1 MYQQI
6 GSINELLLK
15 VQGDKYILPAIQRE
29 FVWKPDQICQLFDS
43 IMQGYPFGTFL
54 FWNIETQ
61 NINKYK
67 FYKFMMNY
75 DEKYNQYCEYYE
87 NIPQEQHIA
96 VLDGQQRITSLN
108 IGLRG
113 SYTNRF
119 GKETYLYLNVF
130 GLPNTDN
137 NTVYDFKF
145 LTDEQASL
153 KDLENYWVRVGK
165 LLDGNEFGASTEYL
179 IEINTDI
186 AIYLS
191 SNFPQLNEDNR
202 KSLVTDCRKIL
213 SKLST
218 YINNENSL
226 SAYTEKEQNIEK
238 VLSIFIRMNSGGT
251 PLSYSDLLLSFT
263 VTQWTKLNA
272 REEINELLESIREDS
287 GFKFEKDLILRA
299 GLMLGEVGNLSF
311 KLSNFSKDNIVFM
324 EEHWEEVKE
333 SFLTTT
339 QMLKEFGVD
348 NQLLTNDVAILPIV
362 YYVFRKILSS
372 QNDAKYKIN
381 SSDKTAMKNWL
392 LMSLLKK
399 GTWTSNLESLLVHI
413 RKAIQ
418 EDLSIYSVENI
429 KQAMADKDKSLAFTE
444 EDVKKLCD
452 LRYGKDNEI
461 KALLLL
467 VFPDSRLMETHIDHI
482 YPKSI
487 FTTAKMKRLNIQND
501 GTDKLQ
507 RLANNVANL
516 QLIPGS
522 VNIDKKATQPAAWL
536 DNYFEDESS
545 KKMYMS
551 SQLIDDLST
560 DLNQFET
567 FCINRRE
574 KIEAKLRKILEVKE
588 LNASYKNDV
597 ILGGLK
603 LNLAKLSP
611 TQIKFMEKVSVWLN
625 IDQDNV
631 NLSFILNELPH
642 HPIPKKVDGEPGDTI
657 KYSIITHLYQ
667 LLDGFDKT
675 RDMKQ
680 QAYESGY
687 FKVDE
692 QDSLSTFELDRYIS
706 EDLESFIKFGNSRE
720 VEILKK
726 RFGLYQSNPM
736 TLEEIGETLA
746 VPVTRERIR
755 QIERDAL
762 IDLRK
767 RMRVSI
773 SIIWENLN
781 QHATSRMDLLY
792 PLLSEKFSDI
802 KHFLAFLDLLCAFQK
817 NDLSKVIFPEMNI
830 KDLIEEWCLRNK
842 LPLQMSEV
850 IALIQESIGCTERVA
865 QNAIYNN
872 VDTGNLRFEKNNDE
886 EVIYPNS
893 LSKMPAVVQAALHFN
908 ESQNFREIHQK
919 ADELKICTSIFPQER
934 QDHAINDAVEKNYLF
949 QSDRGGY
956 SHIKYFPIP
965 ESSYPKVFEE
975 VRNILEHN
983 LNLNTANLRMQIYE
997 VSDVLQQYDYFTVRH
1012 LIRNFGE
1019 DYGIYFNGKSGADT
1033 VSLQAGVKPQGQL
1046 QTILNLM
1053 ESTNKPVTRNS
1064 LAKQIRSGSENHASF
1079 YLNQLIDMGKVVRIS
1094 AQEYALAQN
1103 AFKNMNVQELLS
1115 EILGILNHY
1124 NKPVEVGIIAEK
1136 INLKYHLTY
1145 PKAWYLHLIKNQSK
1159 LLDLNIF
1166 TFHNLIS
1173 LRDIEEQSIHK
1184 LIHTLDIELTNFE
1197 KLYSNVTKHIIV
1209 GKTEVRNAMN
1219 NLKNSN

>member
-15 VQGDKYILPAIQRE
+15 VQEDKYILPAIQRE

-54 FWNIETQ
+54 FWNIEKQ
-61 NINKYK
+61 NIDKYK
-67 FYKFMMNY
+67 FYKFMLNY
-75 DEKYNQYCEYYE
+75 DEKNNQYCEYYE

-130 GLPNTDN
+130 GQPNTDD

-145 LTDEQASL
+145 LTVEEAQK
-153 KDLENYWVRVGK
+153 KDKNNYWIKVGEMLNGESRNKSTKYLMQVSRELGIYLAKNFPEISDDQQTK
-165 LLDGNEFGASTEYL
+165 LLDDAESL
-179 IEINTDI
+179 
-186 AIYLS
+186 LS
-191 SNFPQLNEDNR
+191 DLN
-202 KSLVTDCRKIL
+202 VQ
-213 SKLST
+213 
-218 YINNENSL
+218 INNENAL
-226 SAYTEKEQNIEK
+226 SAYTEQEQNIEK

-324 EEHWEEVKE
+324 EEHWEELKE
-333 SFLTTT
+333 SFLMTT
-339 QMLKEFGVD
+339 QMLKDFGVD
-348 NQLLTNDVAILPIV
+348 NQLLIHDVAILPIV
-362 YYVFRKILSS
+362 YYVFRKILLSA
-372 QNDAKYKIN
+372 DGAKYKI
-381 SSDKTAMKNWL
+381 SPTDKTAMKNL
-392 LMSLLKK
+392 LLISLLKK

-413 RKAIQ
+413 RKAIS
-418 EDLSIYSVENI
+418 EDLSAYSVENI
-429 KQAMADKDKSLAFTE
+429 KLAMADKDKSLVFNE
-444 EDVKKLCD
+444 EDVKSLCD

-501 GTDKLQ
+501 GTNKLQ
-507 RLANNVANL
+507 VLANTVANL

-536 DNYFEDESS
+536 NSFFVDDSS
-545 KKMYMS
+545 KRMYMS

-560 DLNQFET
+560 DLNQFES
-567 FCINRRE
+567 FCISRRE

-588 LNASYKNDV
+588 LNTSYKNDTV
-597 ILGGLK
+597 LGGLK
-603 LNLAKLSP
+603 LNLAKLSK

-625 IDQDNV
+625 IDEENI
-631 NLSFILNELPH
+631 NLNFILNELSNH
-642 HPIPKKVDGEPGDTI
+642 SFTTKVDREPADTI
-657 KYSIITHLYQ
+657 KNSVIIDLYR
-667 LLDGFDKT
+667 LLDSFDKT
-675 RDMKQ
+675 NDIKQ
-680 QAYESGY
+680 QAYKSGY

-692 QDSLSTFELDRYIS
+692 LDALTTFELDQYIF
-706 EDLESFIKFGNSRE
+706 EDLTSFMTYGDPRE
-720 VEILKK
+720 IEILKK
-726 RFGLYQSNPM
+726 RFGLNKNKPM
-736 TLEEIGETLA
+736 TLEEIGQDLNL
-746 VPVTRERIR
+746 TRERVR
-755 QIERDAL
+755 QIEKKAL

-773 SIIWENLN
+773 STIWENLN
-781 QHATSRMDLLY
+781 QNATSQMDQHY
-792 PLLSEKFSDI
+792 PLLAKEFSEI
-802 KHFLAFLDLLCAFQK
+802 KHFLAFLDLLCEFQK
-817 NDLSKVIFPEMNI
+817 NDLSKVIFPEVNI
-830 KDLIEEWCLRNK
+830 KELLEEWCLWNK
-842 LPLQMSEV
+842 LPVTVSEAV
-850 IALIQESIGCTERVA
+850 ALIQDGIGCTAQVA
-865 QNAIYNN
+865 YNAIDHN
-872 VDTGNLRFEKNNDE
+872 VDEKKELRKVSYGDE
-886 EVIYPNS
+886 EAIVPNS
-893 LSKMPAVVQAALHFN
+893 LSKMPAVVQAALHF
-908 ESQNFREIHQK
+908 EQGQNFREIHQK
-919 ADELKICTSIFPQER
+919 ANELAICTSIFPEER

-956 SHIKYFPIP
+956 SHITYFPIP
-965 ESSYPKVFEE
+965 EDSYPSIFEE
-975 VRNILEHN
+975 VRKILEQN
-983 LNLNTANLRMQIYE
+983 SALNTANLRMQIYE
-997 VSDVLQQYDYFTVRH
+997 VSKMLQQYEYFTVRH

-1046 QTILNLM
+1046 QTILSLM
-1053 ESTNKPVTRNS
+1053 ESSNKPVTRNS
-1064 LAKQIRSGSENHASF
+1064 LAKQIRSGSENHAAF
-1079 YLNQLIDMGKVVRIS
+1079 YLNELMEMGKVVRIS
-1094 AQEYALAQN
+1094 AHEYALAEN
-1103 AFKNMNVQELLS
+1103 AFKDINIKDVLS
-1115 EILGILNHY
+1115 EIMNILSHY
-1124 NKPVEVGIIAEK
+1124 KKPVEVGVIAEK
-1136 INLKYHLTY
+1136 INVKWHFNY

-1159 LLDLNIF
+1159 AMGLEIF

-1173 LRDIEEQSIHK
+1173 LSHIDDQSIHK
-1184 LIHTLDIELTNFE
+1184 VIKALGIELTNFDQV
-1197 KLYSNVTKHIIV
+1197 YSNVTKHIVV
-1209 GKTEVRNAMN
+1209 GKTEVRNAIN
-1219 NLKNSN
+1219 NLRNSN

>member
-54 FWNIETQ
+54 FWNIEKQ
-61 NINKYK
+61 NVNKYK
-67 FYKFMMNY
+67 FYKFMLNY
-75 DEKYNQYCEYYE
+75 DEKNNQYCEYYE
-87 NIPQEQHIA
+87 DIPQDQHIA

-130 GLPNTDN
+130 GQPNTDD

-145 LTDEQASL
+145 LTVEEAQKKDKNNYWIKVGEMLNGESKNKSTKYLMQVSRELGIYLAKNFPEMSDDEQT
-153 KDLENYWVRVGK
+153 K
-165 LLDGNEFGASTEYL
+165 LLDDAESL
-179 IEINTDI
+179 
-186 AIYLS
+186 LS
-191 SNFPQLNEDNR
+191 DLN
-202 KSLVTDCRKIL
+202 VQ
-213 SKLST
+213 
-218 YINNENSL
+218 INNENAL
-226 SAYTEKEQNIEK
+226 SAYTEQEQNIEK

-272 REEINELLESIREDS
+272 REEINELLETIREDS

-324 EEHWEEVKE
+324 EENWDEVKE
-333 SFLTTT
+333 SFLMTT

-348 NQLLTNDVAILPIV
+348 NQLLIHDVAILPIV
-362 YYVFRKILSS
+362 YYVFRKILVSP
-372 QNDAKYKIN
+372 DGTKYRI
-381 SSDKTAMKNWL
+381 SPTDKTAMKNL
-392 LMSLLKK
+392 LLISLLKK

-413 RKAIQ
+413 RKAIN
-418 EDLSIYSVENI
+418 EDLSAYSVENI
-429 KQAMADKDKSLAFTE
+429 KQAMADKDKSLVFNE
-444 EDVKKLCD
+444 EDVKSLCD

-501 GTDKLQ
+501 GTNKLQ
-507 RLANNVANL
+507 VLANTVANL

-522 VNIDKKATQPAAWL
+522 VNSDKKATQPAAWL
-536 DNYFEDESS
+536 NNYFEDESS
-545 KKMYMS
+545 KRMYMS

-560 DLNQFET
+560 DLNQFES
-567 FCINRRE
+567 FCISRRE

-588 LNASYKNDV
+588 LNTSYKNDTV
-597 ILGGLK
+597 LGGLK
-603 LNLAKLSP
+603 LNLAKLSK

-625 IDQDNV
+625 IDYENI
-631 NLSFILNELPH
+631 NLNFILNELSNH
-642 HPIPKKVDGEPGDTI
+642 SFTTKVDREPADTI
-657 KYSIITHLYQ
+657 KNSIIIDLYR

-675 RDMKQ
+675 KDMKQ
-680 QAYESGY
+680 QAYKSGY

-692 QDSLSTFELDRYIS
+692 QDTLTTFELDQYIF
-706 EDLESFIKFGNSRE
+706 EDLTSFMTYGTPRE
-720 VEILKK
+720 IEILKQ
-726 RFGLYQSNPM
+726 RFGLNKTRPM
-736 TLEEIGETLA
+736 TLEEIGEPLNL
-746 VPVTRERIR
+746 TRERVR
-755 QIERDAL
+755 QIIDKNAL
-762 IDLRK
+762 PDLRK

-773 SIIWENLN
+773 PTIWENLN
-781 QHATSRMDLLY
+781 QNATSQMDQLY
-792 PLLSEKFSDI
+792 PLLAKEFSDI
-802 KHFLAFLDLLCAFQK
+802 KHFLAFLDLLCEFQK
-817 NDLSKVIFPEMNI
+817 NDLSKVIFPEINI
-830 KDLIEEWCLRNK
+830 KELVEEWCLWNK
-842 LPLQMSEV
+842 LPLAVSEAV
-850 IALIQESIGCTERVA
+850 ALIQDGIGCTAQVA
-865 QNAIYNN
+865 YNAIDYN
-872 VDTGNLRFEKNNDE
+872 VTTEELRKVAYENE
-886 EVIYPNS
+886 EAIVPSS
-893 LSKMPAVVQAALHFN
+893 LSKMPAVVQAALHF
-908 ESQNFREIHQK
+908 EQGQNFREIHQK
-919 ADELKICTSIFPQER
+919 ANELAICTSIFPEER

-965 ESSYPKVFEE
+965 EDSYPSIFEE
-975 VRNILEHN
+975 VRKILEQN
-983 LNLNTANLRMQIYE
+983 SDLNTANLRMQVYE
-997 VSDVLQQYDYFTVRH
+997 VSEMLQQYEYFTVRH

-1019 DYGIYFNGKSGADT
+1019 DYGVYFNGKSGADT

-1046 QTILNLM
+1046 QTILSLM
-1053 ESTNKPVTRNS
+1053 ESSNKPVTRNS
-1064 LAKQIRSGSENHASF
+1064 LAKQIRSGSENHAAF
-1079 YLNQLIDMGKVVRIS
+1079 YLNELMDMGKVVRIS
-1094 AQEYALAQN
+1094 AHEYALAEN
-1103 AFKNMNVQELLS
+1103 AFKDINIKDILAEIMN
-1115 EILGILNHY
+1115 ILTY
-1124 NKPVEVGIIAEK
+1124 YKKPVEVGVIAEK
-1136 INLKYHLTY
+1136 INVKWHFTY

-1159 LLDLNIF
+1159 LMGLEIF

-1173 LRDIEEQSIHK
+1173 LSDIDDQSIHK
-1184 LIHTLDIELTNFE
+1184 LIKALGIELTNFDQV
-1197 KLYSNVTKHIIV
+1197 YTNVTKHIVV
-1209 GKTEVRNAMN
+1209 GKTEVRNAIN
-1219 NLKNSN
+1219 NLRNSK

>member
-54 FWNIETQ
+54 FWNIEKQ
-61 NINKYK
+61 NVNKYK
-67 FYKFMMNY
+67 FYKFMLNY
-75 DEKYNQYCEYYE
+75 DEKNNQYCEYYE
-87 NIPQEQHIA
+87 DIPQDQHIA

-130 GLPNTDN
+130 GQPNTDD

-145 LTDEQASL
+145 LTVEEAQKKDKNNYWIKVGEMLNGESKNKSTKYLMQVSRELGIYLAKNFPEMSDDEQT
-153 KDLENYWVRVGK
+153 K
-165 LLDGNEFGASTEYL
+165 LLDDAESL
-179 IEINTDI
+179 
-186 AIYLS
+186 LS
-191 SNFPQLNEDNR
+191 DLN
-202 KSLVTDCRKIL
+202 VQ
-213 SKLST
+213 
-218 YINNENSL
+218 INNENAL
-226 SAYTEKEQNIEK
+226 SAYTEQEQNIEK

-272 REEINELLESIREDS
+272 REEINELLETIREDS

-324 EEHWEEVKE
+324 EENWDEVKE
-333 SFLTTT
+333 SFLMTT

-348 NQLLTNDVAILPIV
+348 NQLLIHDVAILPIV
-362 YYVFRKILSS
+362 YYVFRKILVSP
-372 QNDAKYKIN
+372 DGTKYRI
-381 SSDKTAMKNWL
+381 SPTDKTAMKNL
-392 LMSLLKK
+392 LLISLLKK

-413 RKAIQ
+413 RKAIN
-418 EDLSIYSVENI
+418 EDLSAYSVENI
-429 KQAMADKDKSLAFTE
+429 KQAMADKDKSLVFNE
-444 EDVKKLCD
+444 EDVKSLCD

-501 GTDKLQ
+501 GTNKLQ
-507 RLANNVANL
+507 VLANTVANL

-522 VNIDKKATQPAAWL
+522 VNSDKKATQPAAWL
-536 DNYFEDESS
+536 NNYFQDESS
-545 KKMYMS
+545 KRMYMS

-560 DLNQFET
+560 DLNQFES
-567 FCINRRE
+567 FCISRRE

-588 LNASYKNDV
+588 LNTSYKNDTV
-597 ILGGLK
+597 LGGLK
-603 LNLAKLSP
+603 LNLAKLSK

-625 IDQDNV
+625 IDYENI
-631 NLSFILNELPH
+631 NLNFILNELSNH
-642 HPIPKKVDGEPGDTI
+642 SFTTKVDREPADTI
-657 KYSIITHLYQ
+657 KNSIIIDLYR

-675 RDMKQ
+675 KDMKQ
-680 QAYESGY
+680 QAYKSGY

-692 QDSLSTFELDRYIS
+692 QDTLTTFELDQYIF
-706 EDLESFIKFGNSRE
+706 EDLTSFMTYGTPRE
-720 VEILKK
+720 IEILKQ
-726 RFGLYQSNPM
+726 RFGLNKTRPM
-736 TLEEIGETLA
+736 TLEEIGEPLNL
-746 VPVTRERIR
+746 TRERVR
-755 QIERDAL
+755 QIIDKNAL
-762 IDLRK
+762 PDLRK

-773 SIIWENLN
+773 PTIWENLN
-781 QHATSRMDLLY
+781 QNATSQMDQLY
-792 PLLSEKFSDI
+792 PLLAKEFSDI
-802 KHFLAFLDLLCAFQK
+802 KHFLAFLDLLCEFQK
-817 NDLSKVIFPEMNI
+817 NDLSKVIFPEINI
-830 KDLIEEWCLRNK
+830 KELVEEWCLWNK
-842 LPLQMSEV
+842 LPLAVSEAV
-850 IALIQESIGCTERVA
+850 ALIQDGIGCTAQVA
-865 QNAIYNN
+865 YNAIDYN
-872 VDTGNLRFEKNNDE
+872 VTTEELRKVAYENE
-886 EVIYPNS
+886 EAIVPSS
-893 LSKMPAVVQAALHFN
+893 LSKMPAVVQAALHF
-908 ESQNFREIHQK
+908 EQGQNFREIHQK
-919 ADELKICTSIFPQER
+919 ANELAICTSIFPEER

-965 ESSYPKVFEE
+965 EDSYPSIFEE
-975 VRNILEHN
+975 VRKILEQN
-983 LNLNTANLRMQIYE
+983 SDLNTANLRMQVYE
-997 VSDVLQQYDYFTVRH
+997 VSEMLQQYEYFTVRH

-1019 DYGIYFNGKSGADT
+1019 DYGVYFNGKSGADT

-1046 QTILNLM
+1046 QTILSLM
-1053 ESTNKPVTRNS
+1053 ESSNKPVTRNS
-1064 LAKQIRSGSENHASF
+1064 LAKQIRSGSENHAAF
-1079 YLNQLIDMGKVVRIS
+1079 YLNELMDMGKVVRIS
-1094 AQEYALAQN
+1094 AHEYALAEN
-1103 AFKNMNVQELLS
+1103 AFKDINIKDILAEIMN
-1115 EILGILNHY
+1115 ILTY
-1124 NKPVEVGIIAEK
+1124 YKKPVEVGVIAEK
-1136 INLKYHLTY
+1136 INVKWHFTY

-1159 LLDLNIF
+1159 LMGLEIF

-1173 LRDIEEQSIHK
+1173 LSDIDDQSIHK
-1184 LIHTLDIELTNFE
+1184 LIKALGIELTNFDQV
-1197 KLYSNVTKHIIV
+1197 YTNVTKHIVV
-1209 GKTEVRNAMN
+1209 GKTEVRNAIN
-1219 NLKNSN
+1219 NLRNSK

>member
-54 FWNIETQ
+54 FWNIEKQ
-61 NINKYK
+61 NIDKYK
-67 FYKFMMNY
+67 FYKFMLNY
-75 DEKYNQYCEYYE
+75 DEKNNQYCEFYE

-130 GLPNTDN
+130 GHPNTDD

-145 LTDEQASL
+145 LTIEEAQR
-153 KDLENYWVRVGK
+153 KDKNNYWVKVSEMLNGESK
-165 LLDGNEFGASTEYL
+165 NKSTKYL
-179 IEINTDI
+179 MQVSRELG
-186 AIYLS
+186 IYLAK
-191 SNFPQLNEDNR
+191 NFPEMSEDEQTKVLDDAESLLSDLN
-202 KSLVTDCRKIL
+202 VQ
-213 SKLST
+213 
-218 YINNENSL
+218 INNENSL

-324 EEHWEEVKE
+324 EENWDEVKE
-333 SFLTTT
+333 SFLTAT

-348 NQLLTNDVAILPIV
+348 NQLLIHDVAILPIV
-362 YYVFRKILSS
+362 YYVFRKILLSP
-372 QNDAKYKIN
+372 DGTKYRI
-381 SSDKTAMKNWL
+381 SPTDKTAMKNL
-392 LMSLLKK
+392 LLISLLKK

-413 RKAIQ
+413 RKAIS
-418 EDLSIYSVENI
+418 EDLSAYSVENI
-429 KQAMADKDKSLAFTE
+429 KQAMADKDKSLVFNE
-444 EDVKKLCD
+444 EDVKSLCD

-501 GTDKLQ
+501 GTNKLQ
-507 RLANNVANL
+507 VLANTVANL

-536 DNYFEDESS
+536 NNYFEDESS

-560 DLNQFET
+560 DLNQFES
-567 FCINRRE
+567 FCISRRE

-588 LNASYKNDV
+588 LNTSYKNDTV
-597 ILGGLK
+597 LGGLK
-603 LNLAKLSP
+603 LNLAKLSK

-625 IDQDNV
+625 IDEENI
-631 NLSFILNELPH
+631 NLNFILNELSNH
-642 HPIPKKVDGEPGDTI
+642 SFTTKVDREPAETI
-657 KYSIITHLYQ
+657 KNSIIIDLYR
-667 LLDGFDKT
+667 LLDGFDKAN
-675 RDMKQ
+675 DMKQ
-680 QAYESGY
+680 QAYKSGY

-692 QDSLSTFELDRYIS
+692 QDSLTTFELDQYIF
-706 EDLESFIKFGNSRE
+706 EDLTSFMTYGDPRE
-720 VEILKK
+720 IEILKQ
-726 RFGLYQSNPM
+726 RFGLNKIKPM
-736 TLEEIGETLA
+736 TLEEIGAILNL
-746 VPVTRERIR
+746 TRERVR
-755 QIERDAL
+755 QIEKKAL

-773 SIIWENLN
+773 PTIWENLN
-781 QHATSRMDLLY
+781 QNATSQMDQLY
-792 PLLSEKFSDI
+792 PLLAKEFSDI
-802 KHFLAFLDLLCAFQK
+802 KYFLAFLDLLCDFQK
-817 NDLSKVIFPEMNI
+817 NDLSKVIFPEVNI
-830 KDLIEEWCLRNK
+830 KELIEEWCLWNK
-842 LPLQMSEV
+842 LPIAVSEAV
-850 IALIQESIGCTERVA
+850 ALIQDGIGCTAQVA
-865 QNAIYNN
+865 YNAIDHN
-872 VDTGNLRFEKNNDE
+872 VSTEELRKVAYGDE
-886 EVIYPNS
+886 EAIVPNS
-893 LSKMPAVVQAALHFN
+893 LSKMPAVVQAALHF
-908 ESQNFREIHQK
+908 EQGQNFREIHQK
-919 ADELKICTSIFPQER
+919 ANELAICTSIFPEER

-949 QSDRGGY
+949 LSDRGGY
-956 SHIKYFPIP
+956 SHIRYFPIP
-965 ESSYPKVFEE
+965 EDSYPSIFEE
-975 VRNILEHN
+975 VRKILGQNSE
-983 LNLNTANLRMQIYE
+983 LNTANLRMQIYE
-997 VSDVLQQYDYFTVRH
+997 VSEILKQYEYFTIRH

-1046 QTILNLM
+1046 QTILSLM
-1053 ESTNKPVTRNS
+1053 KSSNKPVTRNS
-1064 LAKQIRSGSENHASF
+1064 LAKQIRSGSENHAAF
-1079 YLNQLIDMGKVVRIS
+1079 YLNELMEMGKVVRIS
-1094 AQEYALAQN
+1094 AHEYALAEN
-1103 AFKNMNVQELLS
+1103 AFKDINIKDILAEIMN
-1115 EILGILNHY
+1115 ILTY
-1124 NKPVEVGIIAEK
+1124 YKKPVEVGVIAEK
-1136 INLKYHLTY
+1136 INVKWHFTY

-1159 LLDLNIF
+1159 LMGLEVF

-1173 LRDIEEQSIHK
+1173 LSDIDDQSIHK
-1184 LIHTLDIELTNFE
+1184 VIKSLGIELTNFDQV
-1197 KLYSNVTKHIIV
+1197 YANVTKHIAV
-1209 GKTEVRNAMN
+1209 GKTEVRNAIN
-1219 NLKNSN
+1219 NLRNSK

>member
-15 VQGDKYILPAIQRE
+15 VQEDKYILPAIQRE
-29 FVWKPDQICQLFDS
+29 FVWKPDQVCQLFDS

-54 FWNIETQ
+54 FWNIEKQ

-67 FYKFMMNY
+67 FYKFMLNY
-75 DEKYNQYCEYYE
+75 DEKNNQYCEYYDD
-87 NIPQEQHIA
+87 IPQEQHIA

-130 GLPNTDN
+130 GQPNTDD

-145 LTDEQASL
+145 LTNEQASL
-153 KDLENYWVRVGK
+153 KDLENYWVRVGN
-165 LLDGNEFGASTEYL
+165 LLDGDEFGSSTEYL

-186 AIYLS
+186 AIYLA
-191 SNFPQLNEDNR
+191 SNFPQLNEDTR
-202 KSLVTDCRKIL
+202 KSLVADCRKTL

-324 EEHWEEVKE
+324 EENWDEVKE

-348 NQLLTNDVAILPIV
+348 NQLLIHDVAILPIV
-362 YYVFRKILSS
+362 YYVFRKILLSP
-372 QNDAKYKIN
+372 DGTKYKI
-381 SSDKTAMKNWL
+381 SPTDKTAMKNL
-392 LMSLLKK
+392 LLISLLKK

-413 RKAIQ
+413 RKAIS
-418 EDLSIYSVENI
+418 EDLSAYSVENI
-429 KQAMADKDKSLAFTE
+429 KQAMADKDKSLVFNE
-444 EDVKKLCD
+444 EDVKGLCD

-501 GTDKLQ
+501 GTNKLQ
-507 RLANNVANL
+507 VLANTVANL

-536 DNYFEDESS
+536 NNYFEDESS

-560 DLNQFET
+560 DLNQFES
-567 FCINRRE
+567 FCISRRE
-574 KIEAKLRKILEVKE
+574 KVEAKLRKILEVKE
-588 LNASYKNDV
+588 LNTSYKNDTV
-597 ILGGLK
+597 LGGLK
-603 LNLAKLSP
+603 LNLANLSK
-611 TQIKFMEKVSVWLN
+611 TQIKFMERVSVWLN
-625 IDQDNV
+625 IDAENI
-631 NLSFILNELPH
+631 NLNFVLNELSNH
-642 HPIPKKVDGEPGDTI
+642 SFTTKVDREPADTI
-657 KYSIITHLYQ
+657 KNSIIIDLYR
-667 LLDGFDKT
+667 LLDSFDKT
-675 RDMKQ
+675 KDIKK
-680 QAYESGY
+680 QAYKSGY

-692 QDSLSTFELDRYIS
+692 RDSLTTIELDQYIF
-706 EDLESFIKFGNSRE
+706 EDLMSFMTYGDPRE
-720 VEILKK
+720 IEILKQ
-726 RFGLYQSNPM
+726 RFGLNKIKPM
-736 TLEEIGETLA
+736 TLEEIGATLNL
-746 VPVTRERIR
+746 TRERVR
-755 QIERDAL
+755 QIEKNAL

-773 SIIWENLN
+773 PTIWENLN
-781 QHATSRMDLLY
+781 QNATSQMDQLY
-792 PLLSEKFSDI
+792 PLLAKEFSDI
-802 KHFLAFLDLLCAFQK
+802 KYFLAFLDLLCGFQK
-817 NDLSKVIFPEMNI
+817 NDLSKVIFPEVNI
-830 KDLIEEWCLRNK
+830 KELIEEWCLWNK
-842 LPLQMSEV
+842 LPLAVSEAV
-850 IALIQESIGCTERVA
+850 ALIQDGMGCTAQVA
-865 QNAIYNN
+865 YNAIDYN
-872 VDTGNLRFEKNNDE
+872 VTTGELRKVSNGDE
-886 EVIYPNS
+886 DAIIPNS
-893 LSKMPAVVQAALHFN
+893 LSKITALVQAALHF
-908 ESQNFREIHQK
+908 EQGQNFREIHQK
-919 ADELKICTSIFPQER
+919 ANESAICTSDIPEER
-934 QDHAINDAVEKNYLF
+934 QDNSIMFAVEKNFLF

-956 SHIKYFPIP
+956 SHIKYFPI
-965 ESSYPKVFEE
+965 SGDSYPSIFEE
-975 VRNILEHN
+975 VKKILERN
-983 LNLNTANLRMQIYE
+983 SELNTANLRMQIYE
-997 VSDVLQQYDYFTVRH
+997 MSETLQQYEYFTIRH

-1046 QTILNLM
+1046 QTILSLM
-1053 ESTNKPVTRNS
+1053 KSSNKPVTRNS
-1064 LAKQIRSGSENHASF
+1064 LAKQIRSGSENHAAF
-1079 YLNQLIDMGKVVRIS
+1079 YLNELMEMGKVVRIS
-1094 AQEYALAQN
+1094 AHEYALAEN
-1103 AFKNMNVQELLS
+1103 AFKDINIKDILAEIMN
-1115 EILGILNHY
+1115 ILTY
-1124 NKPVEVGIIAEK
+1124 YKKPVEVGVIAEK
-1136 INLKYHLTY
+1136 INVKWHFTY

-1159 LLDLNIF
+1159 LMGLEVF

-1173 LRDIEEQSIHK
+1173 LSDIDDQSIHK
-1184 LIHTLDIELTNFE
+1184 VIKSLGIELTNFDQV
-1197 KLYSNVTKHIIV
+1197 YANVTKHIAV
-1209 GKTEVRNAMN
+1209 GKTEVRNAIN
-1219 NLKNSN
+1219 NLRNSK

>member
-6 GSINELLLK
+6 GSINDLLLK

-54 FWNIETQ
+54 FWNIEKQ

-67 FYKFMMNY
+67 FYKFMLNY
-75 DEKYNQYCEYYE
+75 DEKNNQYCECYE
-87 NIPQEQHIA
+87 NIPSENHVA

-119 GKETYLYLNVF
+119 SKETHLYLNVF
-130 GLPNTDN
+130 GQPNADDN
-137 NTVYDFKF
+137 TEYDFKF
-145 LTDEQASL
+145 LTDEEAKL
-153 KDLENYWVRVGK
+153 KNLENYWVRVGN
-165 LLDGNEFGASTEYL
+165 LLDGSEFGSSTEYL

-186 AIYLS
+186 AIYLAS
-191 SNFPQLNEDNR
+191 DFPQLSEDKR
-202 KSLVTDCRKIL
+202 KILVGDCRKVL
-213 SKLST
+213 SKLSS

-226 SAYTEKEQNIEK
+226 SAYTEQEQNIEK

-272 REEINELLESIREDS
+272 REEINDLLEIIREDS

-324 EEHWEEVKE
+324 EDHWEKVKE

-348 NQLLTNDVAILPIV
+348 NQLLINDVAILPIV
-362 YYVFRKILSS
+362 YYVFRKILSAKNES
-372 QNDAKYKIN
+372 KYKI
-381 SSDKTAMKNWL
+381 SSTDKIIMKNWL
-392 LMSLLKK
+392 LISLLKK
-399 GTWTSNLESLLVHI
+399 GIWTSNLESLLVHI
-413 RKAIQ
+413 RKAIN
-418 EDLSIYSVENI
+418 EDLSIFSVENI
-429 KQAMADKDKSLAFTE
+429 KQAMTDKDKSLVFSE
-444 EDVKKLCD
+444 EDVKNLCD

-487 FTTAKMKRLNIQND
+487 FTSAKMKRLNIQND
-501 GTDKLQ
+501 GTNKLQ
-507 RLANNVANL
+507 ILANNVANL
-516 QLIPGS
+516 QLIPSS

-545 KKMYMS
+545 KKMYMA

-560 DLNQFET
+560 DLNQFES

-588 LNASYKNDV
+588 LNTSYKNDV

-611 TQIKFMEKVSVWLN
+611 TQIKFMEKVSVWLGIDKEN
-625 IDQDNV
+625 I
-631 NLSFILNELPH
+631 NLSFLLNELSNH
-642 HPIPKKVDGEPGDTI
+642 TFTTKVDKEPADTI

-667 LLDGFDKT
+667 LLDSFDKT
-675 RDMKQ
+675 KDMKQ

-692 QDSLSTFELDRYIS
+692 QDSLSTFDLDRYIL
-706 EDLESFIKFGNSRE
+706 EDLESFIKYGDPRE
-720 VEILKK
+720 VDILKK
-726 RFGLYQSNPM
+726 RFGLNQSKPL
-736 TLEEIGETLA
+736 TLEEIGESLNL
-746 VPVTRERIR
+746 TRERVR
-755 QIERDAL
+755 QIEKTGL

-773 SIIWENLN
+773 PTIWENLN
-781 QHATSRMDLLY
+781 QNATSQMNQLY
-792 PLLSEKFSDI
+792 PLLAKEFSDI
-802 KHFLAFLDLLCAFQK
+802 KYFLAFLDLLCEFKK
-817 NDLSKVIFPEMNI
+817 NDLSKVIFPEINI
-830 KDLIEEWCLRNK
+830 NDLVEEWCLWNK
-842 LPLQMSEV
+842 LPLQMSQA
-850 IALIQESIGCTERVA
+850 IALIQDSVGSTAQVA
-865 QNAIYNN
+865 QNAIYHN
-872 VDTGNLRFEKNNDE
+872 VNFGNLRFETNDE
-886 EVIYPNS
+886 EELIYPNS
-893 LSKMPAVVQAALHFN
+893 LSKMPAVVQAALHFD

-956 SHIKYFPIP
+956 SHIKYFPIS
-965 ESSYPKVFEE
+965 ESSYPQIFEE
-975 VRNILEHN
+975 VRKILEQN
-983 LNLNTANLRMQIYE
+983 SDINAANLRMQIYE

-1012 LIRNFGE
+1012 LVRNFGE

-1079 YLNQLIDMGKVVRIS
+1079 YLNELMDMGKVVRVS
-1094 AQEYALAQN
+1094 AHEYALAQN
-1103 AFKNMNVQELLS
+1103 AFKSINVQEILS
-1115 EILGILNHY
+1115 EILGILNYY
-1124 NKPVEVGIIAEK
+1124 NKSVEVGIIAEK
-1136 INLKYHLTY
+1136 INLKHHLSY

-1159 LLDLNIF
+1159 LFDLQIF

-1173 LRDIEEQSIHK
+1173 LKDIEDQSIHK
-1184 LIHTLDIELTNFE
+1184 LIKVLDVDLSNFD
-1197 KLYSNVTKHIIV
+1197 KLYSSVIKHIVV
-1209 GKTEVRNAMN
+1209 GKTEVRNAVN
-1219 NLKNSN
+1219 NLRNSN

>member
-1 MYQQI
+1 M
-6 GSINELLLK
+6 L
-15 VQGDKYILPAIQRE
+15 
-29 FVWKPDQICQLFDS
+29 
-43 IMQGYPFGTFL
+43 
-54 FWNIETQ
+54 
-61 NINKYK
+61 
-67 FYKFMMNY
+67 NY
-75 DEKYNQYCEYYE
+75 DEKNNQYCEHYE

-130 GLPNTDN
+130 GQPNTDD

-165 LLDGNEFGASTEYL
+165 LLDGNEFGSSTEHL

-186 AIYLS
+186 AIYLA
-191 SNFPQLNEDNR
+191 SNFPQLNEDTR
-202 KSLVTDCRKIL
+202 KSLVADCRKTL

-272 REEINELLESIREDS
+272 REEINELLETIREDS

-324 EEHWEEVKE
+324 EENWDEVKE
-333 SFLTTT
+333 SFLMTT

-348 NQLLTNDVAILPIV
+348 NQLLIHDVAILPIV
-362 YYVFRKILSS
+362 YYVFRKILVSP
-372 QNDAKYKIN
+372 DGTKYRI
-381 SSDKTAMKNWL
+381 SPTDKTAMKNL
-392 LMSLLKK
+392 LLISLLKK

-413 RKAIQ
+413 RKAIN
-418 EDLSIYSVENI
+418 EDLSAYSVENI
-429 KQAMADKDKSLAFTE
+429 KQAMADKDKSLVFNE
-444 EDVKKLCD
+444 EDVKSLCD

-501 GTDKLQ
+501 GTNKLQ
-507 RLANNVANL
+507 VLANTVANL

-522 VNIDKKATQPAAWL
+522 VNSDKKATQPAAWL
-536 DNYFEDESS
+536 NNYFEDESS
-545 KKMYMS
+545 KRMYMS

-560 DLNQFET
+560 DLNQFES
-567 FCINRRE
+567 FCISRRE

-588 LNASYKNDV
+588 LNTSYKNDTV
-597 ILGGLK
+597 LGGLK
-603 LNLAKLSP
+603 LNLAKLSK

-625 IDQDNV
+625 IDYENI
-631 NLSFILNELPH
+631 NLNFILNELSNH
-642 HPIPKKVDGEPGDTI
+642 SFTTKVDREPADTI
-657 KYSIITHLYQ
+657 KNSIIIDLYR

-675 RDMKQ
+675 KDMKQ
-680 QAYESGY
+680 QAYKSGY

-692 QDSLSTFELDRYIS
+692 QDTLTTFELDQYIF
-706 EDLESFIKFGNSRE
+706 EDLTSFMTYGTPRE
-720 VEILKK
+720 IEILKQ
-726 RFGLYQSNPM
+726 RFGLNKTRPM
-736 TLEEIGETLA
+736 TLEEIGEPLNL
-746 VPVTRERIR
+746 TRERVR
-755 QIERDAL
+755 QIIDKNAL
-762 IDLRK
+762 PDLRK

-773 SIIWENLN
+773 PTIWENLN
-781 QHATSRMDLLY
+781 QNATSQMDQLY
-792 PLLSEKFSDI
+792 PLLAKEFSDI
-802 KHFLAFLDLLCAFQK
+802 KHFLAFLDLLCEFQK
-817 NDLSKVIFPEMNI
+817 NDLSKVIFPEINI
-830 KDLIEEWCLRNK
+830 KELVEEWCLWNK
-842 LPLQMSEV
+842 LPLAVSEAV
-850 IALIQESIGCTERVA
+850 ALIQDGIGCTAQVA
-865 QNAIYNN
+865 YNAIDYN
-872 VDTGNLRFEKNNDE
+872 VTTEELRKVAYENE
-886 EVIYPNS
+886 EAIVPSS
-893 LSKMPAVVQAALHFN
+893 LSKMPAVVQAALHF
-908 ESQNFREIHQK
+908 EQGQNFREIHQK
-919 ADELKICTSIFPQER
+919 ANELAICTSIFPEER

-965 ESSYPKVFEE
+965 EDSYPSIFEE
-975 VRNILEHN
+975 VRKILEQN
-983 LNLNTANLRMQIYE
+983 SDLNTANLRMQVYE
-997 VSDVLQQYDYFTVRH
+997 VSEMLQQYEYFTVRH

-1019 DYGIYFNGKSGADT
+1019 DYGVYFNGKSGADT

-1046 QTILNLM
+1046 QTILSLM
-1053 ESTNKPVTRNS
+1053 ESSNKPVTRNS
-1064 LAKQIRSGSENHASF
+1064 LAKQIRSGSENHAAF
-1079 YLNQLIDMGKVVRIS
+1079 YLNELMDMGKVVRIS
-1094 AQEYALAQN
+1094 AHEYALAEN
-1103 AFKNMNVQELLS
+1103 AFKDINIKDILAEIMN
-1115 EILGILNHY
+1115 ILTY
-1124 NKPVEVGIIAEK
+1124 YKKPVEVGVIAEK
-1136 INLKYHLTY
+1136 INVKWHFTY

-1159 LLDLNIF
+1159 LMGLEIF

-1173 LRDIEEQSIHK
+1173 LSDIDDQSIHK
-1184 LIHTLDIELTNFE
+1184 LIKALGIELTNFDQV
-1197 KLYSNVTKHIIV
+1197 YTNVTKHIVV
-1209 GKTEVRNAMN
+1209 GKTEVRNAIN
-1219 NLKNSN
+1219 NLRNSK

>member
-54 FWNIETQ
+54 FWNIEKQ
-61 NINKYK
+61 NVNKYK
-67 FYKFMMNY
+67 FYKFMLNY
-75 DEKYNQYCEYYE
+75 DEKNNQYCEYYE
-87 NIPQEQHIA
+87 DIPQDQHIA

-130 GLPNTDN
+130 GQPNTDD

-145 LTDEQASL
+145 LTVEEAQKKDKNNYWIKVGEMLNGESKNKSTKYLMQVSRELGIYLAKNFPEMSDDEQT
-153 KDLENYWVRVGK
+153 K
-165 LLDGNEFGASTEYL
+165 LLDDAESL
-179 IEINTDI
+179 
-186 AIYLS
+186 LS
-191 SNFPQLNEDNR
+191 DLN
-202 KSLVTDCRKIL
+202 VQ
-213 SKLST
+213 
-218 YINNENSL
+218 INNENAL
-226 SAYTEKEQNIEK
+226 SAYTEQEQNIEK

-272 REEINELLESIREDS
+272 REEINELLETIREDS

-333 SFLTTT
+333 SFLMTT

-348 NQLLTNDVAILPIV
+348 NQLLIHDVAILPIV
-362 YYVFRKILSS
+362 YYVFRKILLS
-372 QNDAKYKIN
+372 DGAKYKI
-381 SSDKTAMKNWL
+381 SPTDKTAMKNL
-392 LMSLLKK
+392 LLISLLKK
-399 GTWTSNLESLLVHI
+399 GMWTNNLESLLVHI
-413 RKAIQ
+413 RKAISQ
-418 EDLSIYSVENI
+418 DLSAYSVENI
-429 KQAMADKDKSLAFTE
+429 KQAMADKDKSLVFNE
-444 EDVKKLCD
+444 EDVKSLCD

-501 GTDKLQ
+501 GTNKLQ
-507 RLANNVANL
+507 VLANTVANL

-536 DNYFEDESS
+536 NSFFVDDSS
-545 KKMYMS
+545 KRMYMS

-560 DLNQFET
+560 DLNQFES
-567 FCINRRE
+567 FCISRRE

-588 LNASYKNDV
+588 LNTSYKNDTV
-597 ILGGLK
+597 LGGLK
-603 LNLAKLSP
+603 LNLAKLSK

-625 IDQDNV
+625 IDEENI
-631 NLSFILNELPH
+631 NLNFILNELSNH
-642 HPIPKKVDGEPGDTI
+642 SFTTKVDREPADTI
-657 KYSIITHLYQ
+657 KNSVIIDLYR
-667 LLDGFDKT
+667 LLDSFDKT
-675 RDMKQ
+675 NDIKQ
-680 QAYESGY
+680 QAYKSGY

-692 QDSLSTFELDRYIS
+692 LDALTTFELDQYIF
-706 EDLESFIKFGNSRE
+706 EDLTSFMTYGDPRE
-720 VEILKK
+720 IEILKK
-726 RFGLYQSNPM
+726 RFGLNKNKPM
-736 TLEEIGETLA
+736 TLEEIGQDLNL
-746 VPVTRERIR
+746 TRERVR
-755 QIERDAL
+755 QIEKKAL

-773 SIIWENLN
+773 PTIWENLN
-781 QHATSRMDLLY
+781 QNATSQMDQHY
-792 PLLSEKFSDI
+792 PLLAKEFSEI
-802 KHFLAFLDLLCAFQK
+802 KYFLAFLDLLCEFQK
-817 NDLSKVIFPEMNI
+817 NDLSKVIFPEVNI
-830 KDLIEEWCLRNK
+830 KELVEEWCLWNK
-842 LPLQMSEV
+842 LPIAVSEAV
-850 IALIQESIGCTERVA
+850 ALIQDGIGCTAQVA
-865 QNAIYNN
+865 YNAIDHN
-872 VDTGNLRFEKNNDE
+872 VSTEELRKVAYGE
-886 EVIYPNS
+886 EEAILPNS
-893 LSKMPAVVQAALHFN
+893 LSKMPAVVQAALHF
-908 ESQNFREIHQK
+908 EQGQNFREIHQK
-919 ADELKICTSIFPQER
+919 ANELAICTSIFPEER

-956 SHIKYFPIP
+956 SHITYFPIP
-965 ESSYPKVFEE
+965 EDSYPSIFEE
-975 VRNILEHN
+975 VRKILDQN
-983 LNLNTANLRMQIYE
+983 SDLNTANLRMQIYE
-997 VSDVLQQYDYFTVRH
+997 VSEMLQQYKYFTVRH

-1019 DYGIYFNGKSGADT
+1019 DYGVYFNGKSGADT

-1046 QTILNLM
+1046 QTILSLM
-1053 ESTNKPVTRNS
+1053 ESSNKPVTRNS
-1064 LAKQIRSGSENHASF
+1064 LAKQIRSGSENHAAF
-1079 YLNQLIDMGKVVRIS
+1079 YLNELMDMGKVVRIS
-1094 AQEYALAQN
+1094 AHEYALAEN
-1103 AFKNMNVQELLS
+1103 AFKDINIKDILAEIMN
-1115 EILGILNHY
+1115 ILTY
-1124 NKPVEVGIIAEK
+1124 YKKPVEVGVIAEK
-1136 INLKYHLTY
+1136 INVKWHFTY

-1159 LLDLNIF
+1159 LMGLEIF

-1173 LRDIEEQSIHK
+1173 LSDIDDQSIHK
-1184 LIHTLDIELTNFE
+1184 VIKALGIELTNFDQV
-1197 KLYSNVTKHIIV
+1197 YANVTKYIAV
-1209 GKTEVRNAMN
+1209 GKTEVRNAIN
-1219 NLKNSN
+1219 NLRNSK

>member
-15 VQGDKYILPAIQRE
+15 VQENKYILPAIQRE

-54 FWNIETQ
+54 FWNIEKQ
-61 NINKYK
+61 NIDKYK
-67 FYKFMMNY
+67 FYKFMLNY
-75 DEKYNQYCEYYE
+75 DEKYTQYCDYYE

-130 GLPNTDN
+130 GQPNTDD

-145 LTDEQASL
+145 LTNEEAQKKDKNNYWIKVGEMLNGESKNKSTKYLMQISRELGIYLAKNFHEMSDDEQIKVLDEAESL
-153 KDLENYWVRVGK
+153 LSDLNV
-165 LLDGNEFGASTEYL
+165 
-179 IEINTDI
+179 
-186 AIYLS
+186 
-191 SNFPQLNEDNR
+191 Q
-202 KSLVTDCRKIL
+202 
-213 SKLST
+213 
-218 YINNENSL
+218 INNYTAL
-226 SAYTEKEQNIEK
+226 SAYTEQEQNIEK

-272 REEINELLESIREDS
+272 REEINELLENIREDS

-311 KLSNFSKDNIVFM
+311 KLSNFSKENIVFM
-324 EEHWEEVKE
+324 EENWDDVKE
-333 SFLTTT
+333 SFLMTT

-348 NQLLTNDVAILPIV
+348 NQLLIHDVAILPIV
-362 YYVFRKILSS
+362 YYIFRKILVSP
-372 QNDAKYKIN
+372 DGTKYRI
-381 SSDKTAMKNWL
+381 SPMDKTAMKNL
-392 LMSLLKK
+392 LLISLLKK

-413 RKAIQ
+413 RKAIS
-418 EDLSIYSVENI
+418 EDLSVYFVENI
-429 KQAMADKDKSLAFTE
+429 KQAMADKDKSLVFNE
-444 EDVKKLCD
+444 EDVKSLCD
-452 LRYGKDNEI
+452 LRYGIDKEI

-467 VFPDSRLMETHIDHI
+467 VFPDTRLMETHIDHI

-487 FTTAKMKRLNIQND
+487 FTPTKMKRLNIQND
-501 GTDKLQ
+501 STNKLQ
-507 RLANNVANL
+507 VLANTVANL

-522 VNIDKKATQPAAWL
+522 VNVDKKAIQPAVWL
-536 DNYFEDESS
+536 NNYFEDESS
-545 KKMYMS
+545 KRMYMS
-551 SQLIDDLST
+551 SQLIDNLSN
-560 DLNQFET
+560 DLNQFEN
-567 FCINRRE
+567 FCISRRE
-574 KIEAKLRKILEVKE
+574 KIETKLRKILEVKE
-588 LNASYKNDV
+588 LNTSYKKDTV
-597 ILGGLK
+597 LGGLK
-603 LNLAKLSP
+603 LNLAKLSK

-625 IDQDNV
+625 IDSE
-631 NLSFILNELPH
+631 NLNLNFILNELSNH
-642 HPIPKKVDGEPGDTI
+642 SFTTKVDKEPADTI

-667 LLDGFDKT
+667 LLDSFDKA

-692 QDSLSTFELDRYIS
+692 QDSLSTFDLDRYIS
-706 EDLESFIKFGNSRE
+706 EDLESFIKYGDPRE
-720 VEILKK
+720 IEILKK
-726 RFGLYQSNPM
+726 RFGLNQSKPL
-736 TLEEIGETLA
+736 TLEEIGESLNL
-746 VPVTRERIR
+746 TRERVR
-755 QIERDAL
+755 QIEKKGL

-773 SIIWENLN
+773 STIWENLN
-781 QHATSRMDLLY
+781 QNATSQMNQLY
-792 PLLSEKFSDI
+792 PLLAKEFSDI
-802 KHFLAFLDLLCAFQK
+802 KYFLAFLDLLCDFQK
-817 NDLSKVIFPEMNI
+817 NDLSKVIFPDINI
-830 KDLIEEWCLRNK
+830 NDLVEEWCLWNK
-842 LPLQMSEV
+842 LPLQMSQV
-850 IALIQESIGCTERVA
+850 VSLIQDSIGSTAQVA
-865 QNAIYNN
+865 QNAIYHNIN
-872 VDTGNLRFEKNNDE
+872 SGNLRLELNGEDE
-886 EVIYPNS
+886 LIYPNS

-956 SHIKYFPIP
+956 SHIKYLPIP
-965 ESSYPKVFEE
+965 KDSYTLISEE
-975 VRNILEHN
+975 VRNILERN
-983 LNLNTANLRMQIYE
+983 SDLNTANLHMQIYE
-997 VSDVLQQYDYFTVRH
+997 LSDVLQQYEYFPVRH
-1012 LIRNFGE
+1012 IIRNFGE

-1079 YLNQLIDMGKVVRIS
+1079 YLNELMDMGKVVRIS
-1094 AQEYALAQN
+1094 AHEYALAQN
-1103 AFKNMNVQELLS
+1103 AFKNINVQELLS

-1136 INLKYHLTY
+1136 INLKYHLSY

-1159 LLDLNIF
+1159 LLDLKIF

-1173 LRDIEEQSIHK
+1173 LSDIEDQSVHK
-1184 LIHTLDIELTNFE
+1184 LISTLDIELTNFE
-1197 KLYSNVTKHIIV
+1197 KLYSSVTKHIIV
-1209 GKTEVRNAMN
+1209 GKTEVRNAVN

>member
-54 FWNIETQ
+54 FWNIEKQ
-61 NINKYK
+61 NVNKYK
-67 FYKFMMNY
+67 FYKFMLNY
-75 DEKYNQYCEYYE
+75 DEKNNQYCEYYE
-87 NIPQEQHIA
+87 DIPQDQHIA

-130 GLPNTDN
+130 GQPNTDD

-145 LTDEQASL
+145 LTVEEAQKKDKINYWIKVGEMLNGESKNKSTKYLMQVSRELGIYLAKNFPEMSDDEQT
-153 KDLENYWVRVGK
+153 K
-165 LLDGNEFGASTEYL
+165 LLDDAESL
-179 IEINTDI
+179 
-186 AIYLS
+186 LS
-191 SNFPQLNEDNR
+191 DLN
-202 KSLVTDCRKIL
+202 VQ
-213 SKLST
+213 
-218 YINNENSL
+218 INNENAL
-226 SAYTEKEQNIEK
+226 SAYTEQEQNIEK

-272 REEINELLESIREDS
+272 REEINELLETIREDS

-324 EEHWEEVKE
+324 EENWDEVKE
-333 SFLTTT
+333 SFLMTT

-348 NQLLTNDVAILPIV
+348 NQLLIHDVAILPIV
-362 YYVFRKILSS
+362 YYVFRKILVSP
-372 QNDAKYKIN
+372 DGTKYRI
-381 SSDKTAMKNWL
+381 SPTDKTAMKNL
-392 LMSLLKK
+392 LLISLLKK

-413 RKAIQ
+413 RKAIN
-418 EDLSIYSVENI
+418 EDLSAYSVENI
-429 KQAMADKDKSLAFTE
+429 KQAMADKDKSLVFNE
-444 EDVKKLCD
+444 EDVKSLCD

-501 GTDKLQ
+501 GTNKLQ
-507 RLANNVANL
+507 VLANTVANL

-522 VNIDKKATQPAAWL
+522 VNSDKKATQPAAWL
-536 DNYFEDESS
+536 NNYFEDESS
-545 KKMYMS
+545 KRMYMS

-560 DLNQFET
+560 DLNQFES
-567 FCINRRE
+567 FCISRRE

-588 LNASYKNDV
+588 LNTSYKNDTV
-597 ILGGLK
+597 LGGLK
-603 LNLAKLSP
+603 LNLAKLSK

-625 IDQDNV
+625 IDYENI
-631 NLSFILNELPH
+631 NLNFILNELSNH
-642 HPIPKKVDGEPGDTI
+642 SFTTKVDREPADTI
-657 KYSIITHLYQ
+657 KNSIIIDLYR

-675 RDMKQ
+675 KDMKQ
-680 QAYESGY
+680 QAYKSGY

-692 QDSLSTFELDRYIS
+692 QDTLTTFELDQYIF
-706 EDLESFIKFGNSRE
+706 EDLTSFMTYGTPRE
-720 VEILKK
+720 IEILKQ
-726 RFGLYQSNPM
+726 RFGLNKTRPM
-736 TLEEIGETLA
+736 TLEEIGEPLNL
-746 VPVTRERIR
+746 TRERVR
-755 QIERDAL
+755 QIIDKNAL
-762 IDLRK
+762 PDLRK

-773 SIIWENLN
+773 PTIWENLN
-781 QHATSRMDLLY
+781 QNATSQMDQLY
-792 PLLSEKFSDI
+792 PLLAKEFSDI
-802 KHFLAFLDLLCAFQK
+802 KHFLAFLDLLCEFQK
-817 NDLSKVIFPEMNI
+817 NDLSKVIFPEINI
-830 KDLIEEWCLRNK
+830 KELVEEWCLWNK
-842 LPLQMSEV
+842 LPLAVSEAV
-850 IALIQESIGCTERVA
+850 ALIQDGIGCTAQVA
-865 QNAIYNN
+865 YNAIDYN
-872 VDTGNLRFEKNNDE
+872 VTTEELRKVAYENE
-886 EVIYPNS
+886 EAIVPSS
-893 LSKMPAVVQAALHFN
+893 LSKMPAVVQAALHF
-908 ESQNFREIHQK
+908 EQGQNFREIHQK
-919 ADELKICTSIFPQER
+919 ANELAICTSIFPEER

-965 ESSYPKVFEE
+965 EDSYPSIFEE
-975 VRNILEHN
+975 VRKILEQN
-983 LNLNTANLRMQIYE
+983 SDLNTANLRMQVYE
-997 VSDVLQQYDYFTVRH
+997 VSEMLQQYEYFTVRH

-1019 DYGIYFNGKSGADT
+1019 DYGVYFNGKSGADT

-1046 QTILNLM
+1046 QTILSLM
-1053 ESTNKPVTRNS
+1053 ESSNKPVTRNS
-1064 LAKQIRSGSENHASF
+1064 LAKQIRSGSENHAAF
-1079 YLNQLIDMGKVVRIS
+1079 YLNELMDMGKVVRIS
-1094 AQEYALAQN
+1094 AHEYALAEN
-1103 AFKNMNVQELLS
+1103 AFKDINIKDILAEIMN
-1115 EILGILNHY
+1115 ILTY
-1124 NKPVEVGIIAEK
+1124 YKKPVEVGVIAEK
-1136 INLKYHLTY
+1136 INVKWHFTY

-1159 LLDLNIF
+1159 LMGLEIF

-1173 LRDIEEQSIHK
+1173 LSDIDDQSIHK
-1184 LIHTLDIELTNFE
+1184 VIKALGIELTNFDQV
-1197 KLYSNVTKHIIV
+1197 YANVTKHIAV
-1209 GKTEVRNAMN
+1209 GKTEVRNAIN
-1219 NLKNSN
+1219 NLRNSK

>member
-15 VQGDKYILPAIQRE
+15 VQEDKYILPAIQRE

-54 FWNIETQ
+54 FWNIEKQ
-61 NINKYK
+61 NIDKYK
-67 FYKFMMNY
+67 FYKFMLNY
-75 DEKYNQYCEYYE
+75 DEKNNQYCEYYE

-130 GLPNTDN
+130 GQPNTDD

-165 LLDGNEFGASTEYL
+165 LLDGNEFGSSTEYL

-191 SNFPQLNEDNR
+191 SNFPQLNEDTR
-202 KSLVTDCRKIL
+202 KSLVADCRKTL

-324 EEHWEEVKE
+324 EENWDEVKE

-348 NQLLTNDVAILPIV
+348 NQLLIHDVAILPIV
-362 YYVFRKILSS
+362 YYVFRKILLSP
-372 QNDAKYKIN
+372 DGTKYRI
-381 SSDKTAMKNWL
+381 SPTDKTAMKNL
-392 LMSLLKK
+392 LLISLLKK

-413 RKAIQ
+413 RKAIS
-418 EDLSIYSVENI
+418 EDLSAYSVENI
-429 KQAMADKDKSLAFTE
+429 KQAMADKDKSLVFNE
-444 EDVKKLCD
+444 EDVKSLCD

-501 GTDKLQ
+501 GTNKLQ
-507 RLANNVANL
+507 VLANTVANL

-536 DNYFEDESS
+536 NSYYEDESS

-560 DLNQFET
+560 DLNQFES
-567 FCINRRE
+567 FCISRRE

-588 LNASYKNDV
+588 LNTSYKNDTV
-597 ILGGLK
+597 LGGLK
-603 LNLAKLSP
+603 LNLAKLSK

-625 IDQDNV
+625 IDEKNI
-631 NLSFILNELPH
+631 NLNFILNELSNYSFTT
-642 HPIPKKVDGEPGDTI
+642 KVDREPAETI
-657 KYSIITHLYQ
+657 KNSIIIDLYR
-667 LLDGFDKT
+667 LLDGFDKAK
-675 RDMKQ
+675 DMKQ
-680 QAYESGY
+680 QAYKSGY

-692 QDSLSTFELDRYIS
+692 QDSLTTFELDQYIF
-706 EDLESFIKFGNSRE
+706 EDLTSFMTYGDPRE
-720 VEILKK
+720 IETLKQ
-726 RFGLYQSNPM
+726 RFGLNKIKPM
-736 TLEEIGETLA
+736 TLEEIGAILNL
-746 VPVTRERIR
+746 TRERVR
-755 QIERDAL
+755 QIEKKAL

-773 SIIWENLN
+773 STIWENLN
-781 QHATSRMDLLY
+781 QNATSQMDQLY
-792 PLLSEKFSDI
+792 PLLAKEFSDI
-802 KHFLAFLDLLCAFQK
+802 KYFLAFLDLLCDFQK
-817 NDLSKVIFPEMNI
+817 NDLSKVIFPEVNI
-830 KDLIEEWCLRNK
+830 KELIEEWCLWNK
-842 LPLQMSEV
+842 LPIAVSEAV
-850 IALIQESIGCTERVA
+850 ALIQDGIGCTAQVA
-865 QNAIYNN
+865 YNAIDHN
-872 VDTGNLRFEKNNDE
+872 VSTKELRKVAYADE
-886 EVIYPNS
+886 EAIVPNS
-893 LSKMPAVVQAALHFN
+893 LSKMPAVVQAALHF
-908 ESQNFREIHQK
+908 EQGQNFREIHQK
-919 ADELKICTSIFPQER
+919 ANELAICTSIFPEER

-956 SHIKYFPIP
+956 SHITYFPIS
-965 ESSYPKVFEE
+965 EDSYPSIFEE
-975 VRNILEHN
+975 VRKILEQN
-983 LNLNTANLRMQIYE
+983 SDLNTANLRMQIYE
-997 VSDVLQQYDYFTVRH
+997 VSEMLQQYEYFTVRH

-1019 DYGIYFNGKSGADT
+1019 DYGVYFNGKSGADT

-1064 LAKQIRSGSENHASF
+1064 LAKQIRSGSENHASL
-1079 YLNQLIDMGKVVRIS
+1079 YLNELMEMGKVVRIS
-1094 AQEYALAQN
+1094 AHEYALAEN
-1103 AFKNMNVQELLS
+1103 AFKDINIK
-1115 EILGILNHY
+1115 EILAEIMNILTY
-1124 NKPVEVGIIAEK
+1124 YKKPVEVGVIAEK
-1136 INLKYHLTY
+1136 INVKWHFTY

-1159 LLDLNIF
+1159 VMGLEIF

-1173 LRDIEEQSIHK
+1173 LSDIDDQSIHK
-1184 LIHTLDIELTNFE
+1184 LIKALGIELINFDQV
-1197 KLYSNVTKHIIV
+1197 YANVTKHIVV
-1209 GKTEVRNAMN
+1209 GKTEVRNAIN
-1219 NLKNSN
+1219 NLRNSK

>member
-15 VQGDKYILPAIQRE
+15 VQEDKYILPAIQRE

-54 FWNIETQ
+54 FWNIEKQ
-61 NINKYK
+61 NIDKYK
-67 FYKFMMNY
+67 FYKFMLNY
-75 DEKYNQYCEYYE
+75 DEKNNQYCEYYE

-130 GLPNTDN
+130 GQPNTDD

-165 LLDGNEFGASTEYL
+165 LLDGNEFGSSTEYL

-191 SNFPQLNEDNR
+191 SNFPQLNEDTR
-202 KSLVTDCRKIL
+202 KSLVADCRKTL

-324 EEHWEEVKE
+324 EENWDEVKE

-348 NQLLTNDVAILPIV
+348 NQLLIHDVAILPIV
-362 YYVFRKILSS
+362 YYVFRKILLSP
-372 QNDAKYKIN
+372 DGTKYRI
-381 SSDKTAMKNWL
+381 SPTDKTAMKNL
-392 LMSLLKK
+392 LLISLLKK

-413 RKAIQ
+413 RKAIS
-418 EDLSIYSVENI
+418 EDLSAYSVENI
-429 KQAMADKDKSLAFTE
+429 KQAMADKDKSLVFNE
-444 EDVKKLCD
+444 EDVKSLCD

-501 GTDKLQ
+501 GTNKLQ
-507 RLANNVANL
+507 VLANTVANL

-536 DNYFEDESS
+536 NSYYEDESS

-560 DLNQFET
+560 DLNQFES
-567 FCINRRE
+567 FCISRRE

-588 LNASYKNDV
+588 LNTSYKNDTV
-597 ILGGLK
+597 LGGLK
-603 LNLAKLSP
+603 LNLAKLSK

-625 IDQDNV
+625 IDEKNI
-631 NLSFILNELPH
+631 NLNFILNELSNYSFTT
-642 HPIPKKVDGEPGDTI
+642 KVDREPAETI
-657 KYSIITHLYQ
+657 KNSIIIDLYR
-667 LLDGFDKT
+667 LLDGFDKAK
-675 RDMKQ
+675 DMKQ
-680 QAYESGY
+680 QAYKSGY

-692 QDSLSTFELDRYIS
+692 QDSLTTFELDQYIF
-706 EDLESFIKFGNSRE
+706 EDLTSFMTYGDPRE
-720 VEILKK
+720 IEILKQ
-726 RFGLYQSNPM
+726 RFGLNKIKPM
-736 TLEEIGETLA
+736 TLEEIGAILNL
-746 VPVTRERIR
+746 TRERVR
-755 QIERDAL
+755 QIEKKAL

-773 SIIWENLN
+773 STIWENLN
-781 QHATSRMDLLY
+781 QNATSQMDQLY
-792 PLLSEKFSDI
+792 PLLAKEFSDI
-802 KHFLAFLDLLCAFQK
+802 KYFLAFLDLLCDFQK
-817 NDLSKVIFPEMNI
+817 NDLSKVIFPEVNI
-830 KDLIEEWCLRNK
+830 KELIEEWCLWNK
-842 LPLQMSEV
+842 LPIAVSEAV
-850 IALIQESIGCTERVA
+850 ALIQDGIGCTAQVA
-865 QNAIYNN
+865 YNAIDHN
-872 VDTGNLRFEKNNDE
+872 VSTKELRKVAYADE
-886 EVIYPNS
+886 EAIVPNS
-893 LSKMPAVVQAALHFN
+893 LSKMPAVVQAALHF
-908 ESQNFREIHQK
+908 EQGQNFREIHQK
-919 ADELKICTSIFPQER
+919 ANELAICTSIFPEER

-956 SHIKYFPIP
+956 SHITYFPIS
-965 ESSYPKVFEE
+965 EDSYPSIFEE
-975 VRNILEHN
+975 VRKILEQN
-983 LNLNTANLRMQIYE
+983 SDLNTANLRMQIYE
-997 VSDVLQQYDYFTVRH
+997 VSEMLQQYEYFTVRH

-1019 DYGIYFNGKSGADT
+1019 DYGVYFNGKSGADT

-1046 QTILNLM
+1046 QTILSLM
-1053 ESTNKPVTRNS
+1053 ESSNKPVTRNS
-1064 LAKQIRSGSENHASF
+1064 LAKQIRSGSENHAAF
-1079 YLNQLIDMGKVVRIS
+1079 YLNELMEMGKVVRIS
-1094 AQEYALAQN
+1094 AHEYALAEN
-1103 AFKNMNVQELLS
+1103 AFKDINIKDILAEIMN
-1115 EILGILNHY
+1115 ILTY
-1124 NKPVEVGIIAEK
+1124 YKKPVEVGVIAEK
-1136 INLKYHLTY
+1136 INVKWHFTY

-1159 LLDLNIF
+1159 LMGLEIF

-1173 LRDIEEQSIHK
+1173 LSDIDDQSIHK
-1184 LIHTLDIELTNFE
+1184 VIKALGIELTNFDQV
-1197 KLYSNVTKHIIV
+1197 YANVTKHIAV
-1209 GKTEVRNAMN
+1209 GKTEVRNAIN
-1219 NLKNSN
+1219 NLRNSK